1 MSAQNDMAAL
11 STNSLHRV
19 VDQATHSSLLLEQDD
34 AVETS
39 RAIRDVVSAVRTSS
53 VLAE

>member
-1 MSAQNDMAAL
+1 MAAQNDMTAL

-19 VDQATHSSLLLEQDD
+19 VDQATHSSLLLERDD
-34 AVETS
+34 AAETT
-39 RAIRDVVSAVRTSS
+39 RAIRGVVNSVRTSI